1 MSTRTVDKTVCGG
14 WPSDPPAQPSQAGEL
29 PRVRNGAKLETG
41 SLSTRLAKFVW
52 WPASMGVLRLE
63 HATAVKNTDAHQ
75 RVDAS
80 SEGQEVHVREHG
92 ESAEYKA
99 KPVCSN

>member
-1 MSTRTVDKTVCGG
+1 
-14 WPSDPPAQPSQAGEL
+14 
-29 PRVRNGAKLETG
+29 
-41 SLSTRLAKFVW
+41 
-52 WPASMGVLRLE
+52 MGVLRLE

-80 SEGQEVHVREHG
+80 SEGQEVYVREHG

-99 KPVCSN
+99 KPVCSNRKSKD